1 MRILRIGGKN
11 LASLAHEFSVD
22 FEQEPLASSGL
33 FAISGP
39 TGAGKSTLLDALC
52 LALYD
57 ATPRL
62 LKAMRG
68 SMVPDVGAD
77 TVSTQD
83 TRNLLRRGASEGYAE
98 VDFIGSDQARY
109 RARWAVRRSRNRAE
123 GALQP
128 TTMALHTLPELVPVG
143 NTKTEVKAEIEQR
156 IGLSFEQFTRAV
168 LLAQNEFATFL
179 KADDNER
186 GELLETLTGSAV
198 YSDISMRAFERAKL
212 ETAALQKLTA
222 RLADQKPLSGE
233 ERAALLA
240 RRAESEQALG
250 GLDAR
255 KAELEQRQRWFEQA
269 ARLQASEQE
278 AEQVLQQRQ
287 HDMTLA
293 QPRRDALARQGAVQA
308 ARPLAHEIARI
319 DADISTAQA
328 AQSSGAHTM
337 QQALAGH
344 QQAINA
350 QQQAEA
356 ALAQAE
362 AAQRSAGPQLDQAR
376 ALDARIE
383 ALLPAHKQASAQ
395 RESADQ
401 ADAQAKAAL
410 QAKHGEQRQ
419 LQAAQQHGL
428 DWLARHAP
436 WQPLAERWEKW
447 DTLFAQAGH
456 AQAQATK
463 HAQALAAIQHNGARH
478 REDDARGKAALAAA
492 LEQLELT
499 QQQRRQADAALAGFN
514 GELLQTQRRT
524 LEARRDQLA
533 GADKLWSDLQ
543 GKAERHAQL
552 DSQAATLHAGRATA
566 ESALATAQQ
575 GYAVIMAEFGAAE
588 KALKLAQAAC
598 GDSVE
603 KLRATLEDETPCPV
617 CGAHQHPY
625 RHDDGALA
633 SMLHTLQA
641 DVLRCRDQL
650 QKNVEQ
656 QAAQRA
662 TMQSCIERLTALGIE
677 QQSLQGALAQLRA
690 GWLAHPLAHEA
701 TSAAPDALD
710 AWLAGAS
717 DAASHAAANID
728 LVGARAA
735 WLAAQLQVVRGG
747 VQQLDQQE
755 QAWRRA
761 QAARDAAQKGVD
773 LAVAEHQRAQAGA
786 TQAATALAQAIADYR
801 ALDEK
806 RIETAQQLDGL
817 LDELDSAFSGGDA
830 PNDEWKD
837 AWRAAPEAF
846 HEARRVEAKQW
857 HTQRVQADERAVA
870 IAQLEIATQA
880 LADAQARTGAAA
892 TAARAAYAATDSG
905 VIALQEQRMALW
917 GGKEAR
923 DVERQLQVTIDAA
936 RERMAA
942 QQRASAQALQ
952 QHARAEEACAQA
964 AARVA
969 ALRDDLRNAELR
981 LALWLR
987 EFNRERLGDAA
998 LDAVAPAVADMFGD
1012 ASDSPSGAAA
1022 AHPDLLTMDGLH
1034 ALLAQADDA
1043 VRAERDALQA
1053 LEQAATKAATVLQ
1066 ERRAQ
1071 REQHLAG
1078 GDQRYTAQSLAQ
1090 AIEELA
1096 LAHRQATDTLAA
1108 ERLAIAQDDDKRQ
1121 RAAAMLDQ
1129 IEAQEAVEQRW
1140 ARLAELIGSADGKK
1154 FRNYAQQFTL
1164 DVLLG
1169 YANAHLSHLAR
1180 RYQLERIPHP
1190 TNPSLGLLV
1199 RDQDMGGESRSVHS
1213 LSGGESFLVSLAL
1226 ALGLASLSSNRV
1238 RVESLFIDEG
1248 FGSLD
1253 AETLRVAM
1261 DALDGLQAMGRKVG
1275 VISHVQEMTE
1285 RISTR
1290 ILVQPSAGGRSTVSV
1305 QA

>member
-11 LASLAHEFSVD
+11 LASLANEFSVD

-39 TGAGKSTLLDALC
+39 TGAGKSTLLDSLC

-68 SMVPDVGAD
+68 SMVPDVGAE

-98 VDFIGSDQARY
+98 VDFVGGDQARY

-143 NTKTEVKAEIEQR
+143 NTKTEVKAEIEKR

-198 YSDISMRAFERAKL
+198 YSDISMRAFERAKQ
-212 ETAALQKLTA
+212 ETAALQKLTS

-240 RRAESEQALG
+240 RRTQSEQALT
-250 GLDAR
+250 GLEAR
-255 KAELEQRQRWFEQA
+255 KEGLEQRQRWFEQA
-269 ARLQASEQE
+269 ARLLASEQQ
-278 AEQVLQQRQ
+278 AEQLLQQRQ
-287 HDMTLA
+287 HDIALA
-293 QPRRDALARQGAVQA
+293 QPRRDALARLDAVQA
-308 ARPLAHEIARI
+308 ARPLAHDIARI
-319 DADISTAQA
+319 EADIASAQA
-328 AQSSGAHTM
+328 AQSAGAQTM
-337 QQALAGH
+337 EQALAGH
-344 QQAINA
+344 RQAIAA

-362 AAQRSAGPQLDQAR
+362 QAQRTAGPQLDQAR

-383 ALLPAHKQASAQ
+383 ALLPAHKQASALL
-395 RESADQ
+395 ETAEK

-410 QAKHGEQRQ
+410 QAKQSERRQ
-419 LQAAQQHGL
+419 LQAAQQQGL

-447 DTLFAQAGH
+447 DILFAQAGH
-456 AQAQATK
+456 AQTQATK

-492 LEQLELT
+492 IEKLDAAQE
-499 QQQRRQADAALAGFN
+499 QRRIADAALAGFDA
-514 GELLQTQRRT
+514 EALQTRRRT

-543 GKAERHAQL
+543 GKAERNAQL
-552 DSQAATLHAGRATA
+552 QSQAATLHASRATA
-566 ESALATAQQ
+566 ETALSAAQH

-603 KLRATLEDETPCPV
+603 KLRATLEDDTPCPV
-617 CGAHQHPY
+617 CGAHEHPY

-641 DVLRCRDQL
+641 DVLRCREQL

-662 TMQSCIERLTALGIE
+662 AVQSCIERLAAIGIE
-677 QQSLQGALAQLRA
+677 QQSLQGALAQLSA
-690 GWLAHPLAHEA
+690 GWLAHPLAQEA
-701 TSAAPDALD
+701 AGAAPDALD
-710 AWLAGAS
+710 PWLAGGDMAGTTTAS
-717 DAASHAAANID
+717 ID

-735 WLAAQLQVVRGG
+735 WLAQQLQAVRSG
-747 VQQLDQQE
+747 VQQLEQQE

-761 QAARDAAQKGVD
+761 QTARDAAQKGVD

-786 TQAATALAQAIADYR
+786 TQAAAALAQAISDYR

-817 LDELDSAFSGGDA
+817 LDELDSAFSGGEA

-837 AWRAAPEAF
+837 AWRAAPEVF
-846 HEARRVEAKQW
+846 HDARRVEAKQW
-857 HTQRVQADERAVA
+857 HTQRAQADERAIA
-870 IAQLEIATQA
+870 IAQLDIEAQA
-880 LADAQARTGAAA
+880 LADAQARTGASASAA
-892 TAARAAYAATDSG
+892 SVAYAAADTG

-917 GGKEAR
+917 GGKEVR
-923 DVERQLQVTIDAA
+923 DVEVQLQAAIDAA

-942 QQRASAQALQ
+942 QQQASAQALQ

-969 ALRDDLRNAELR
+969 ALRDGARHAEQR

-998 LDAVAPAVADMFGD
+998 LDAVAPAVADMFGEE
-1012 ASDSPSGAAA
+1012 PGAAVA
-1022 AHPDLLTMDGLH
+1022 THPDLLTMEGLH
-1034 ALLAQADDA
+1034 ALLAQGDDE
-1043 VRAERDALQA
+1043 VRAQREALQA
-1053 LEQAATKAATVLQ
+1053 LDQAAASAATVLQ
-1066 ERRAQ
+1066 ERRLQ

-1078 GDQRYTAQSLAQ
+1078 GDNQYTANTLAQ
-1090 AIEELA
+1090 AMQELA
-1096 LAHRQATDTLAA
+1096 LAHRQAFDTLAA
-1108 ERLAIAQDDDKRQ
+1108 DRLAIAQDDDKRQ
-1121 RAAAMLDQ
+1121 RAAAMMDQ
-1129 IEAQEAVEQRW
+1129 IDAQEAVEQRW
-1140 ARLAELIGSADGKK
+1140 ARLADLIGSADGKK

>member
-11 LASLAHEFSVD
+11 LASLANEFSVD

-39 TGAGKSTLLDALC
+39 TGAGKSTLLDTLC

-83 TRNLLRRGASEGYAE
+83 TRTLLRRGASEAYAE
-98 VDFIGSDQARY
+98 VDFVGSDQARY
-109 RARWAVRRSRNRAE
+109 RARWSVRRSRNRAE

-128 TTMALHTLPELVPVG
+128 TAMVLHTLPELVPVG
-143 NTKTEVKAEIEQR
+143 STKTEVKAEIEKR

-179 KADDNER
+179 KADDNDR

-198 YSDISMRAFERAKL
+198 YSDISMRAFERAKQ

-233 ERAALLA
+233 ERTALLA
-240 RRAESEQALG
+240 QREQAEQALA

-255 KAELEQRQRWFEQA
+255 KEGLEQRQRWFEQA
-269 ARLQASEQE
+269 ARLQASEQQ
-278 AEQVLQQRQ
+278 AETLLQQRR
-287 HDMTLA
+287 DDSARA
-293 QPRRDALARQGAVQA
+293 QPRRDALARLDAVQA
-308 ARPLAHEIARI
+308 ARPLAADVARI
-319 DADISTAQA
+319 EADIASAQA
-328 AQSSGAHTM
+328 AQSAGAQTM
-337 QQALAGH
+337 EQALAGH
-344 QQAINA
+344 RQAIAA

-362 AAQRSAGPQLDQAR
+362 SAQRNAGPQLDQAR

-383 ALLPAHKQASAQ
+383 ALLPAHKQASAVL
-395 RESADQ
+395 EAANQ
-401 ADAQAKAAL
+401 ADAQAKTAL
-410 QAKHGEQRQ
+410 QNKQSERRQ
-419 LQAAQQHGL
+419 MQAAQQHGL
-428 DWLARHAP
+428 DWLAQHAP

-447 DTLFAQAGH
+447 DLLFAQAGH
-456 AQAQATK
+456 AQTQADK
-463 HAQALAAIQHNGARH
+463 HANALTTIQQNGARC
-478 REDDARGKAALAAA
+478 REEDSRAKSALAAA
-492 LEQLELT
+492 IEKLDTT
-499 QQQRRQADAALAGFN
+499 QEQRRQADAALAAFDADS
-514 GELLQTQRRT
+514 LQTHRRT

-543 GKAERHAQL
+543 GKAERNAQL
-552 DSQAATLHAGRATA
+552 ESQAATLRASRATA
-566 ESALATAQQ
+566 ETALAGAQHE
-575 GYAVIMAEFGAAE
+575 YAVIMAEFGAAE

-598 GDSVE
+598 GESVE
-603 KLRATLEDETPCPV
+603 KLRATLEDDTPCPV
-617 CGAHQHPY
+617 CGAHEHPY

-641 DVLRCRDQL
+641 DVLHCREKL

-662 TMQSCIERLTALGIE
+662 AVQSCIERVTTIGVE
-677 QQSLQGALAQLRA
+677 QQSLQGVLAQLAA
-690 GWLAHPLAHEA
+690 GWQAHPLAQEA
-701 TSAAPDALD
+701 VHSAPDALD
-710 AWLAGAS
+710 PWLAGGAVAV
-717 DAASHAAANID
+717 DID
-728 LVGARAA
+728 LVGARAT
-735 WLAAQLQVVRGG
+735 WLAQELSAVRHG
-747 VQQLDQQE
+747 VQQLEQQE

-773 LAVAEHQRAQAGA
+773 LATAEHQRALAAA

-806 RIETAQQLDGL
+806 RIETAQQLAAL
-817 LDELDSAFSGGDA
+817 LDELDSAFSGGDTA
-830 PNDEWKD
+830 NDEWKD

-846 HEARRVEAKQW
+846 HDARRAEAKQW
-857 HTQRVQADERAVA
+857 QTQRTQADERAIA
-870 IAQLEIATQA
+870 IAQLDIELQA
-880 LADAQARTGAAA
+880 LADVQARTGADA
-892 TAARAAYAATDSG
+892 TAARAAYAAADTG
-905 VIALQEQRMALW
+905 VLTLQEQRMALW
-917 GGKEAR
+917 GGKEVR
-923 DVERQLQVTIDAA
+923 DVEVQLQAAIDAA
-936 RERMAA
+936 RARMAA
-942 QQRASAQALQ
+942 QQQASQAALQ

-964 AARVA
+964 ASRVA
-969 ALRDDLRNAELR
+969 ALRDSARNAEQR

-987 EFNRERLGDAA
+987 EFNRERLGDDVLEAA
-998 LDAVAPAVADMFGD
+998 APAVADMFGED
-1012 ASDSPSGAAA
+1012 QGEAAVA
-1022 AHPDLLTMDGLH
+1022 THPDLLTMDGLH
-1034 ALLAQADDA
+1034 ALLAQTDAD

-1053 LEQAATKAATVLQ
+1053 LEQACASADTVLQ
-1066 ERRAQ
+1066 ERRLQ
-1071 REQHLAG
+1071 REQHAAT
-1078 GDQRYTAQSLAQ
+1078 GDTDYTAETLAHAMQ
-1090 AIEELA
+1090 ELA
-1096 LAHRQATDTLAA
+1096 MAHRQAADTLAA
-1108 ERLAIAQDDDKRQ
+1108 HRLSIAQDDDKRQ
-1121 RAAAMLDQ
+1121 RAAAMMDE

-1140 ARLAELIGSADGKK
+1140 ARLADLIGSADGKK

-1190 TNPSLGLLV
+1190 SNPSLGLLV
-1199 RDQDMGGESRSVHS
+1199 RDQDMGGETRSVHS